1 MATSTSTGTVDPG
14 TTSSSGTVTSPGT
27 VSSGGTTASNTG
39 TVSSGGTMSS
49 TGSVVRQRDEADKQ
63 IAENLAKPAEPPV
76 PSQEEADQMKERA
89 LSGGVQRDMAAGESG
104 PGYTTR

>member
-1 MATSTSTGTVDPG
+1 MATSTSTGTVDSG

-27 VSSGGTTASNTG
+27 VSSGGTVTSPG
-39 TVSSGGTMSS
+39 TVSPGGTTSS
-49 TGSVVRQRDEADKQ
+49 TGSVVRERDEADKQ

>member
-1 MATSTSTGTVDPG
+1 MATSTSTGMVDSG

-27 VSSGGTTASNTG
+27 VSSGDTVTSPG
-39 TVSSGGTMSS
+39 TVSSGGTTSS
-49 TGSVVRQRDEADKQ
+49 TGSVVRERDEADKQ

-89 LSGGVQRDMAAGESG
+89 LSGVQRDMAAGESG